1 MKVYLDTSAV
11 LKLAVEEAE
20 SLALADHLD
29 SLPEGSECMSSWM
42 LHTELHCAAHRR
54 GIPAGTV
61 TAVLGTITLVDA
73 DRPLMIR
80 AAASRWGLR
89 AADAIHVAT
98 ALALECDAVITYD
111 REMLDLLTSIGVRTL
126 SPGC

>member
-1 MKVYLDTSAV
+1 
-11 LKLAVEEAE
+11 
-20 SLALADHLD
+20 
-29 SLPEGSECMSSWM
+29 
-42 LHTELHCAAHRR
+42 
-54 GIPAGTV
+54 
-61 TAVLGTITLVDA
+61 
-73 DRPLMIR
+73 MIR